1 MFNLTNTQ
9 SKTRGREVETP
20 LEMMTM
26 NDARGE
32 DGDVSF
38 SFSCLDLVEV
48 LEEILILEVCS
59 GYGGGGYGEGS
70 GGRAPSLG
78 RGWIVFSLDSSPP
91 YIGVGGRFREPT
103 ELGAEYA
110 YRAFTNVVPFDET
123 EPSEPSTGG
132 RYRRVLPVPMVAIRS
147 GLSYIG
153 RHFFIR
159 TPI

>member
-48 LEEILILEVCS
+48 LEEILILEVCI
-59 GYGGGGYGEGS
+59 GYGGGSYGEGG
-70 GGRAPSLG
+70 GGRALPLG
-78 RGWIVFSLDSSPP
+78 RGWMCSP
-91 YIGVGGRFREPT
+91 
-103 ELGAEYA
+103 L
-110 YRAFTNVVPFDET
+110 
-123 EPSEPSTGG
+123 
-132 RYRRVLPVPMVAIRS
+132 
-147 GLSYIG
+147 
-153 RHFFIR
+153 
-159 TPI
+159 TPPLLI

>member
-48 LEEILILEVCS
+48 LEEILILEVCG
-59 GYGGGGYGEGS
+59 GYGGGGCGEGG
-70 GGRAPSLG
+70 GGRAPPLG
-78 RGWIVFSLDSSPP
+78 CG
-91 YIGVGGRFREPT
+91 
-103 ELGAEYA
+103 
-110 YRAFTNVVPFDET
+110 
-123 EPSEPSTGG
+123 
-132 RYRRVLPVPMVAIRS
+132 
-147 GLSYIG
+147 
-153 RHFFIR
+153 
-159 TPI
+159 

>member
-59 GYGGGGYGEGS
+59 GYGGGGCGEG
-70 GGRAPSLG
+70 GGRAPPLGHGWMCLSLT
-78 RGWIVFSLDSSPP
+78 PP
-91 YIGVGGRFREPT
+91 
-103 ELGAEYA
+103 L
-110 YRAFTNVVPFDET
+110 
-123 EPSEPSTGG
+123 
-132 RYRRVLPVPMVAIRS
+132 
-147 GLSYIG
+147 
-153 RHFFIR
+153 FI
-159 TPI
+159 